1 MHINTLYFLFLMP
14 IIFIYLKLTN
24 NRKYN
29 KYNKCEEY
37 EEYEN
42 LL

>member
-14 IIFIYLKLTN
+14 IICIYLKLTN